1 MQSFPPCSVQRSSC
15 QAAQC
20 EQRHCTERSW
30 QKPCKRLRAPG
41 FKGKE
46 VREERDHIEGE
57 TLWLLSKKKLPLTAQ
72 SLWLNQGWLLV
83 LLHVQWDL
91 SHPMYFGK
99 SNIPGAISQQERA
112 RGSDPEP
119 IPGVLCQQ
127 AGCQQPSSKFRTCS
141 VPFPAHK
148 SCWCPGQQDA
158 PEKGQESIN
167 QHWILA
173 TLAESAL
180 LSAAFFRKLKYY
192 STSDHSPFALEP

>member
-1 MQSFPPCSVQRSSC
+1 MAKALQK
-15 QAAQC
+15 AQ
-20 EQRHCTERSW
+20 
-30 QKPCKRLRAPG
+30 RAPG

-46 VREERDHIEGE
+46 EREERDHVEGE

-83 LLHVQWDL
+83 LLHMQWDL

-119 IPGVLCQQ
+119 IPGVLCQR

-141 VPFPAHK
+141 VPFPVGAQDSKTLPRKDK
-148 SCWCPGQQDA
+148 SQSTSTGYL
-158 PEKGQESIN
+158 
-167 QHWILA
+167 QHWQNLP
-173 TLAESAL
+173 SFL
-180 LSAAFFRKLKYY
+180 LPS
-192 STSDHSPFALEP
+192 